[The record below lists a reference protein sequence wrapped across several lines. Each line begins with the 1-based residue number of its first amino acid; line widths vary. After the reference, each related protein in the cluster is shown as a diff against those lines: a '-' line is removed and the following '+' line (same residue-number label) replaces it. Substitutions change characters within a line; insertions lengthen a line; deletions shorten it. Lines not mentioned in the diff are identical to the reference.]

1 MRLVLDTNVVI
12 SGLLWGGQPLRLLE
26 LGATATAAL
35 YSCPQLLAE
44 LLTVLNYPKFFLRVR
59 QSGRSA
65 SQLCNSYAAMAH
77 LVTVPPQH
85 IPSICRD
92 PNDNVVLA
100 CAHIAKADLIVTGD
114 NDLLACREFH
124 RIPVVHVAD
133 AISRV
138 AKTSP

>member
-26 LGATATAAL
+26 LAGTANADL

-44 LLTVLNYPKFFLRVR
+44 LLTVLNYPKFSSRVG

-65 SQLCNSYAAMAH
+65 SRLCNSYAAMTH
-77 LVTVPPQH
+77 LVAVPRQH

-92 PNDNVVLA
+92 PNDNVILA
-100 CAHIAKADLIVTGD
+100 CAHIAKADLIVT
-114 NDLLACREFH
+114 
-124 RIPVVHVAD
+124 
-133 AISRV
+133 
-138 AKTSP
+138 